1 MSVLFPKI
9 TVRASLD
16 FDSLLLPS
24 FLVATTAQQRGG
36 RDQTPYPASPPHHEP
51 SSLWPSSIIVVD
63 RSSRKPPF
71 SSSCPWK
78 KGKEQR
84 PAANRTASVHLHQ
97 ALPTGSPS
105 SKDQYVSASVFHR
118 CCPLG
123 RAKSTVLV
131 SLTVWPPHPSIS
143 AVLGVTAHN
152 PAYRIIT

>member
-1 MSVLFPKI
+1 M
-9 TVRASLD
+9 
-16 FDSLLLPS
+16 
-24 FLVATTAQQRGG
+24 
-36 RDQTPYPASPPHHEP
+36 
-51 SSLWPSSIIVVD
+51 D

-105 SKDQYVSASVFHR
+105 SKDQYVSANVFHR
-118 CCPLG
+118 CCPLST
-123 RAKSTVLV
+123 AKSTVLV
-131 SLTVWPPHPSIS
+131 SLTVWSPHPSIS

-152 PAYRIIT
+152 PAYRIITQVYMSPKLSWPIVTWLVFRLHLQLSSAIPVWTFPIVFRLLLPLLLFLGLHLGSMSSN

>member
-1 MSVLFPKI
+1 M
-9 TVRASLD
+9 
-16 FDSLLLPS
+16 
-24 FLVATTAQQRGG
+24 
-36 RDQTPYPASPPHHEP
+36 PYPASPPHHEP

-84 PAANRTASVHLHQ
+84 PAANRTTSVRLRQ
-97 ALPTGSPS
+97 TLPTGLPS
-105 SKDQYVSASVFHR
+105 SKDKYFSASVFHH

-131 SLTVWPPHPSIS
+131 GLTVWPPHPSIS

-152 PAYRIIT
+152 PAYRIVTEPTNYMRLSKKNLSPKQII